1 MKDTFIL
8 MLVAIAALSA
18 PPQANSQESVH
29 RNKHKMT
36 EIPEL
41 QRVVE
46 KYNADGSIII
56 ADDARVSDADIL

>member
-1 MKDTFIL
+1 
-8 MLVAIAALSA
+8 
-18 PPQANSQESVH
+18 
-29 RNKHKMT
+29 MT